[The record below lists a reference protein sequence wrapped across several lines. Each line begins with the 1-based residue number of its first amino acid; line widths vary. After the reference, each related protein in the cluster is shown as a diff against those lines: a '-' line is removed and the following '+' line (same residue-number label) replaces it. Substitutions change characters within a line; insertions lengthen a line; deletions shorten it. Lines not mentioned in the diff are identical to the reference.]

1 MVNNSATGGPL
12 QPSPP
17 PLLEGAA
24 LEDFFHDLIAS
35 LTLVDNTLVRPTP
48 GYALQRHEQFGV
60 ICSFYGR
67 GAGSDARGVAKLL
80 RDNLAIAQNR
90 EPLFNQGMALI
101 EVTAP
106 IPAPSLVKEIWLYR
120 VDLTIRIRRI
130 VVRSYDVLTIKSAE
144 ADLVIDASTREI
156 DRTDNAEDPS
166 P

>member
-1 MVNNSATGGPL
+1 
-12 QPSPP
+12 
-17 PLLEGAA
+17 
-24 LEDFFHDLIAS
+24 
-35 LTLVDNTLVRPTP
+35 
-48 GYALQRHEQFGV
+48 
-60 ICSFYGR
+60 
-67 GAGSDARGVAKLL
+67 
-80 RDNLAIAQNR
+80 
-90 EPLFNQGMALI
+90 MALI

-156 DRTDNAEDPS
+156 DRTVNAEDPS